1 MDRKPRYHDVLQ
13 GTVLLIHGSV
23 LHCLKSVH
31 PVDYLPDDC
40 VHIVQ
45 LRLLLI
51 DDIELALVCIRLLLC
66 HRKHSAAIELGL
78 KPAPSTTCRLGWNSS
93 STGFPEML
101 SPPFPVPSFHLLPK
115 PLTRWIA
122 SLDDEPLHVS
132 TIMNRKKGGNLWNLV
147 LS

>member
-1 MDRKPRYHDVLQ
+1 MNREPRDHDVLQ
-13 GTVLLIHGSV
+13 WTVLIVHGSAF
-23 LHCLKSVH
+23 HCLKGVH
-31 PVDYLPDDC
+31 PVDHLPDDC

-101 SPPFPVPSFHLLPK
+101 SPPFPVPSLHLLPK

-122 SLDDEPLHVS
+122 SLDDEPLHIS
-132 TIMNRKKGGNLWNLV
+132 IIMNAKEGGNLWNLV

>member
-1 MDRKPRYHDVLQ
+1 MDREPRYHDVLQ
-13 GTVLLIHGSV
+13 GTVLLVHGSV

-31 PVDYLPDDC
+31 PVDHLPDDC

-51 DDIELALVCIRLLLC
+51 DDIKLALVCIRLLLC
-66 HRKHSAAIELGL
+66 HRKDSAAIELGL
-78 KPAPSTTCRLGWNSS
+78 KPEPSPTCKLGWNSS
-93 STGFPEML
+93 STGFPEMR
-101 SPPFPVPSFHLLPK
+101 SPPFPVPSLHLLSK

-132 TIMNRKKGGNLWNLV
+132 KIMNGKKGGNLWNLV